1 MSGTTAAAPRVVAES
16 LDFRA
21 LFESAPGLFL
31 VLKPDFTIVAV
42 SDAYLRATMTRR
54 EDILGRGIFS
64 VFPDNPDDPAAT
76 GVRNLRASLL
86 RVRDRGVADTMAV
99 QKYDI
104 RRPEED
110 GGGFEERYWSPV
122 NSPVLRSG
130 TGELLY
136 IIHRVDDVT
145 GSVRLKQLDTEMRE
159 AEDRARALM
168 NSAPDAIIVTD
179 RAGRIVLVNNRT
191 ETLLGYTREEL
202 LDQPVEILLPERLRA
217 GHVGHRTGYMRTP
230 VLRPMGANLELVARR
245 RDGTEL
251 PVEISLSPVPRAGGV
266 EIACAIRD
274 ISDRRRVLEEL
285 RQARNEAEK
294 ANSAKSAFLA
304 TASHDLR
311 QPVQAL
317 SLLNGVLQRLVKD
330 EDAADALAQQASA
343 IGAMSRLLNALLD
356 ISKLESGAV
365 KPQLATWNAATLLRS
380 LRSEFSG
387 LAVNKGLQLEFD
399 AGDAWVCSDETL
411 IGQVLRNLV
420 ANAIKYTKQGRVL
433 LKSVQSGPT
442 VRLEVRDTGIGMA
455 PDELSRIY
463 DEFYQVGVS
472 PNASRDGYGLGLS
485 IVSRIVKL
493 LGLQLDV
500 QSTPGKGSLFALQLA
515 AVEPARHRYTDAIG
529 SRAPEAHARHAET
542 HILLI
547 EDDAGVRNATRLLLK
562 SESYQV
568 AVASSVAEAVA
579 QARRMPA
586 LSLILSDYHLAGQET
601 GMQAVTAVREVRNAP
616 VRAVMMSGDTSSAMK
631 AFGPEADIHIVSK
644 PIESEALLRLLSSL
658 LFP

>member
-1 MSGTTAAAPRVVAES
+1 MSETTEAVARTIAEP

-31 VLKPDFTIVAV
+31 VLRPDFTIVAV
-42 SDAYLRATMTRR
+42 SDAYLRATKTRR
-54 EDILGRGIFS
+54 EDIVGRGLFE
-64 VFPDNPDDPAAT
+64 VFPDNPNDPAAT

-86 RVRDRGVADTMAV
+86 RVRERRVADTMAV

-104 RRPEED
+104 RRPDSE
-110 GGGFEERYWSPV
+110 GGGFEERYWSPA
-122 NSPVLRSG
+122 NSPVLKRG

-136 IIHRVDDVT
+136 IIHRVEDVT
-145 GSVRLKQLDTEMRE
+145 SAVQLKQRE
-159 AEDRARALM
+159 RDAEDRARALM
-168 NSAPDAIIVTD
+168 NSAPDAIVVTD
-179 RAGRIVLVNNRT
+179 QAGRIVLVNNRT
-191 ETLLGYTREEL
+191 ETLLGYAREEL
-202 LDQPVEILLPERLRA
+202 LGELVEVLLPERLRA
-217 GHVGHRTGYMRTP
+217 AHVGHRAGYMREPT
-230 VLRPMGANLELVARR
+230 LRPMGANLELCAQR

-251 PVEISLSPVPRAGGV
+251 PVEISLSPVPTSGGGL
-266 EIACAIRD
+266 EIACALRD

-285 RQARNEAEK
+285 REARNEAEK
-294 ANSAKSAFLA
+294 ANNAKSAFLA

-317 SLLNGVLQRLVKD
+317 SLLNGVLQRLVTD

-365 KPQLATWNAATLLRS
+365 KPQFATWNAATLLQC

-387 LAVNKGLQLEFD
+387 MAVNKGLQLEFD

-420 ANAIKYTKQGRVL
+420 ANAIKYTKHGRVL
-433 LKSVQSGPT
+433 LRSVQSGPT

-455 PDELSRIY
+455 PEELSRIY

-472 PNASRDGYGLGLS
+472 PNATRDGYGLGLS

-493 LGLQLDV
+493 LGLHLDV
-500 QSTPGKGSLFALQLA
+500 HSTPGKGSVFALQLP
-515 AVEPARHRYTDAIG
+515 AVEPAQNATAQSAG
-529 SRAPEAHARHAET
+529 GVTPEDRARHAEK

-547 EDDAGVRNATRLLLK
+547 EDDPGVRNATRLLLR
-562 SESYQV
+562 SEGYQV
-568 AVASSVAEAVA
+568 TVAASVAEAVA
-579 QARRMPA
+579 QASKMPT
-586 LSLILSDYHLAGQET
+586 LSLILSDYHLTGRET
-601 GMQAVTAVREVRNAP
+601 GTQAVKAVREVRNTP

-631 AFGPEADIHIVSK
+631 ASGPEADVHIVSK
-644 PIESEALLRLLSSL
+644 PIDSDSLLSLLSEL
-658 LFP
+658 LFR

>member
-1 MSGTTAAAPRVVAES
+1 MSAMPADAIETPAEA

-21 LFESAPGLFL
+21 LFEAAPGAVL
-31 VLKPDFTIVAV
+31 VLRPDFTIVAA
-42 SDAYLRATMTRR
+42 SDAYLSATMTRR
-54 EDILGRGIFS
+54 DQLVGRGIFDA
-64 VFPDNPDDPAAT
+64 FPDNPDDPGAT
-76 GVRNLRASLL
+76 GVRNLRASLM
-86 RVRDRGVADTMAV
+86 RVREQGIADTMAV

-104 RRPEED
+104 RRPESE
-110 GGGFEERYWSPV
+110 GGGFEERHWSPV
-122 NSPVLRSG
+122 NSPVFKRG
-130 TGELLY
+130 TRELLY
-136 IIHRVDDVT
+136 IIHRVEDVT
-145 GSVRLKQLDTEMRE
+145 GSVRLTRLDSEVRE

-168 NSAPDAIIVTD
+168 NSAPDAIVVT
-179 RAGRIVLVNNRT
+179 GRDGTIVLVNNRT
-191 ETLLGYTREEL
+191 ETLLGYSREEL
-202 LDQPVEILLPERLRA
+202 LGKPVEVLLPERLR
-217 GHVGHRTGYMRTP
+217 GKHTGHRANYLRAP

-251 PVEISLSPVPRAGGV
+251 PVEISLSPVPTSGGL

-294 ANSAKSAFLA
+294 ANRAKSAFLA

-365 KPQLATWNAATLLRS
+365 KPQLATWNAAMLLQS

-387 LAVNKGLQLEFD
+387 LAVTKGLQLEFD
-399 AGDAWVCSDETL
+399 AGEAWVHTDETL

-420 ANAIKYTKQGRVL
+420 ANAIKYTRHGRVL
-433 LKSVQSGPT
+433 LRSIQSGQF
-442 VRLEVRDTGIGMA
+442 VRLEVRDTGVGMA

-493 LGLQLDV
+493 LGLRLDV
-500 QSTPGKGSLFALQLA
+500 QSTLGKGSVFALQLPVAEPTTTAIAEPIDVHRPGDA
-515 AVEPARHRYTDAIG
+515 AQ
-529 SRAPEAHARHAET
+529 RAEK
-542 HILLI
+542 HILLV

-562 SESYQV
+562 SEGYRV
-568 AVASSVAEAVA
+568 AVASSVGEAIAEGRAMEA
-579 QARRMPA
+579 ID
-586 LSLILSDYHLAGQET
+586 LILSDYHLAGQET
-601 GMQAVTAVREVRNAP
+601 GMEAVKAIREMRSQTI
-616 VRAVMMSGDTSSAMK
+616 RAVMMSGDTSSALK
-631 AFGPEADIHIVSK
+631 ALGPEEDFHIVSK
-644 PIESEALLRLLSSL
+644 PIDSDGLLRLLAEL
-658 LFP
+658 LFR

>member
-1 MSGTTAAAPRVVAES
+1 MSVTSESVARVVAEP

-54 EDILGRGIFS
+54 EDIVGRGLFE

-86 RVRDRGVADTMAV
+86 RVRDRRVADTMAV

-104 RRPEED
+104 RRPDSE
-110 GGGFEERYWSPV
+110 GGGFEERYWSPA
-122 NSPVLRSG
+122 NSPVLKSG

-136 IIHRVDDVT
+136 IIHRVEDVT
-145 GSVRLKQLDTEMRE
+145 SAVQLKQRE
-159 AEDRARALM
+159 RDAEDRARALM
-168 NSAPDAIIVTD
+168 NSAPDAILVTD
-179 RAGRIVLVNNRT
+179 QAGRIVLVNNRT
-191 ETLLGYTREEL
+191 ETLLGYAREEL
-202 LDQPVEILLPERLRA
+202 LGKLVEILLPERLRA
-217 GHVGHRTGYMRTP
+217 AHVGHRAGYMRRPT
-230 VLRPMGANLELVARR
+230 LRPMGANLELCARR

-251 PVEISLSPVPRAGGV
+251 PVEISLSPVPTSGGL
-266 EIACAIRD
+266 EIACALRD

-285 RQARNEAEK
+285 REARNEAEK

-330 EDAADALAQQASA
+330 EDAADALAEQASA

-365 KPQLATWNAATLLRS
+365 KPQFATWNAATLLQS
-380 LRSEFSG
+380 LRSEFSSM
-387 LAVNKGLQLEFD
+387 AVNKGLQLEFD

-433 LKSVQSGPT
+433 LRSVQSGST

-455 PDELSRIY
+455 PQELSRIY

-472 PNASRDGYGLGLS
+472 PNATRDGYGLGLS

-493 LGLQLDV
+493 LGLHLDV
-500 QSTPGKGSLFALQLA
+500 QSTPGEGSVFALHLP
-515 AVEPARHRYTDAIG
+515 AVEPTQNAIAQSAG
-529 SRAPEAHARHAET
+529 ASTPEDRTRHAER

-547 EDDAGVRNATRLLLK
+547 EDDPGVRNATRLLLR
-562 SESYQV
+562 SEGYQV
-568 AVASSVAEAVA
+568 SVASSVAEAVA
-579 QARRMPA
+579 QAIKMPT
-586 LSLILSDYHLAGQET
+586 LSLILSDYHLTGRET
-601 GMQAVTAVREVRNAP
+601 GTQAVKAVREVRNAP

-631 AFGPEADIHIVSK
+631 AFGPEADVHIVSK
-644 PIESEALLRLLSSL
+644 PIDSETLLGLLSEL
-658 LFP
+658 LSR